1 MKDLIYEIGFIFRG
15 FTIVSHTFKELPAH
29 KEDGVKKD
37 LRGAFVS
44 AISIFAETAFSN
56 NNLEYLE
63 SGNILFIFKMSEVK
77 SKRSKSAEP
86 LILYGLT
93 EKKKKNPDK
102 LVFKFLKKTNPI
114 LENFRQKYDG
124 GDFTN
129 ITLFEPFKDEIKAY
143 FV

>member
-15 FTIVSHTFKELPAH
+15 FTIVSHTFKELPTQ
-29 KEDGVKKD
+29 KESGVKKD

-44 AISIFAETAFSN
+44 AISTFAETAFSN

-63 SGNILFIFKMSEVK
+63 SGNILFIFKMSELK

-102 LVFKFLKKTNPI
+102 IVFKFFKKTNPI

-124 GDFTN
+124 EDFTN